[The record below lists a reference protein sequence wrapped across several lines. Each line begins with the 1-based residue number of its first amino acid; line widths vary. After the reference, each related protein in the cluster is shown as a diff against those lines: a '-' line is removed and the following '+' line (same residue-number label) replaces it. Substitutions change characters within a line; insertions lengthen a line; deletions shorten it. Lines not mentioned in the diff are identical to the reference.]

1 MKEMI
6 RLSSIKKNY
15 GDVKIIKDLNFTV
28 YEGEFLTM
36 LGPSGCGK
44 TTTLRMIAGFEEP
57 TSGEIMLNEKPVS
70 NLPPYKRKINT
81 VFQNYALFPHLTV
94 AQNVGFG
101 LKMAGVPKV
110 KRGPQVEKMLKLVQL
125 EGYGNRK
132 LDQLSGGQKQRIAIA
147 RALIN
152 HPQVLLLDEPLSALD
167 LKLRKQMQLEL
178 KRLQRKLGITFVYV
192 THDQEEALMMSDRI
206 AVMNKG
212 HLEQIADPRTL
223 YEQPKTCFV
232 ANFIGESNIFYGK
245 VSEIT
250 KTDTKVTIENGYLT
264 LQSDKPVFEKQIV
277 NIVIRPEKVKFSTTE
292 VPGFH
297 IPATVAE
304 HYYAGNVNKSV
315 LRLPNGMALKM
326 TSAGDQKLPEIG
338 KSGFVYWELADAIL
352 IKTTSDDVF
361 KAVDNPDFSMVN
373 QMGGD

>member
-6 RLSSIKKNY
+6 RLSSIKKDY

-57 TSGEIMLNEKPVS
+57 TSGEIMLDEKPVS

-101 LKMAGVPKV
+101 LKMAGVSKV

-167 LKLRKQMQLEL
+167 
-178 KRLQRKLGITFVYV
+178 
-192 THDQEEALMMSDRI
+192 
-206 AVMNKG
+206 
-212 HLEQIADPRTL
+212 
-223 YEQPKTCFV
+223 
-232 ANFIGESNIFYGK
+232 
-245 VSEIT
+245 
-250 KTDTKVTIENGYLT
+250 
-264 LQSDKPVFEKQIV
+264 
-277 NIVIRPEKVKFSTTE
+277 
-292 VPGFH
+292 
-297 IPATVAE
+297 
-304 HYYAGNVNKSV
+304 
-315 LRLPNGMALKM
+315 
-326 TSAGDQKLPEIG
+326 
-338 KSGFVYWELADAIL
+338 
-352 IKTTSDDVF
+352 
-361 KAVDNPDFSMVN
+361 
-373 QMGGD
+373 